1 MIKVYKLDK
10 RFNKHKR
17 NEIHVLKDVTL
28 EFPDTGLVFLLGPS
42 GSGKSTLLNAI
53 GGLDKVDSGNVII
66 NNKEINR
73 YRFNKWDYLRNQH
86 IGYIFQNYVLLPEMN
101 VYDNI
106 AFALK
111 LIGMSKAESE
121 ERIEYA
127 LKAVKMEK
135 FKKRKVK
142 NLSGGQQ
149 QRIAIARALVKS
161 PDVIIADEPTGN
173 LDANNTNQIMNII
186 KKIS

>member
-1 MIKVYKLDK
+1 MIKVYKLNK
-10 RFNKHKR
+10 RYNKHKR
-17 NEIHVLKDVTL
+17 NEIHVLNDVSL
-28 EFPDTGLVFLLGPS
+28 EFANTGLVFLLGPS

-53 GGLDKVDSGNVII
+53 GGLDKVDSGNIVIDDKTV
-66 NNKEINR
+66 NK
-73 YRFNKWDYLRNQH
+73 YHFNKWDYLRNQH
-86 IGYIFQNYVLLPEMN
+86 IGYIFQNYVLLPELS

-106 AFALK
+106 AFALRLVGLNK
-111 LIGMSKAESE
+111 VQAD
-121 ERIEYA
+121 ERIDYA
-127 LKAVKMEK
+127 LKAVNMEK

-173 LDANNTNQIMNII
+173 LDEIGRA
-186 KKIS
+186 SCRERV